1 MGKSKKEENN
11 SDCDIIFDDIKI
23 TKINNGSYG
32 IVYLIENLHENND
45 KKYIFKFTLSMY
57 DETIKYKGKKIK
69 FKKPGK
75 CEYKIINALKDFD
88 EIPKICYFKNDI
100 EIKDKYIKYFEDI
113 EKLLKDKEK
122 RKVKDI
128 QMNLMIT
135 KYINGVSL
143 MEYVDYVINT
153 DKYTNIEIIHFF
165 DEICTNFLNTIEK
178 IYNKM
183 PGFFHGDLH
192 PNNILISEDRKINF
206 IDFGFSCDLNSKK
219 PKISLELF
227 KNNKSFSEICVNDTE
242 SKDEL
247 TLNINKIRFLRC
259 YDIILPIAFL
269 MNSLVRSELLREE
282 YVKEIKN
289 KFFKKYY
296 EEILKFTF
304 YEDGIN
310 KNPSTFN
317 IEYYY
322 NLSIFS
328 IITGYINSIFYKL
341 AYSDLDFIK
350 NINWE

>member
-11 SDCDIIFDDIKI
+11 SECDINFDDIRI
-23 TKINNGSYG
+23 TKINNGTYG
-32 IVYLIENLHENND
+32 IVYLIEDLHENND

-88 EIPKICYFKNDI
+88 EIPKICFFKYDI

-113 EKLLKDKEK
+113 EDLLRDKEK

-135 KYINGVSL
+135 KYIEGVSL
-143 MEYVDYVINT
+143 MDYVNDVISGY
-153 DKYTNIEIIHFF
+153 KYTNIEIIHFF
-165 DEICTNFLNTIEK
+165 DEIFTNFLNTIEK

-192 PNNILISEDRKINF
+192 PQNIIISEDRKINF

-219 PKISLELF
+219 PNISMELF
-227 KNNKSFSEICVNDTE
+227 RNNKSFSEICVNDTE

-269 MNSLVRSELLREE
+269 MNSLTTSDLLREE

-289 KFFKKYY
+289 KFFKKFY

-310 KNPSTFN
+310 KNPSKFN
-317 IEYYY
+317 AEYPY
-322 NLSIFS
+322 NISIVR
-328 IITGYINSIFYKL
+328 IITGYISSIFYKL